1 MKRKGTLE
9 KTLDAFANG
18 DTQVLVGTQVVAK
31 GLDYRNVGLVGIISC
46 DVLLNIP
53 DYRAPE
59 RAFQLITQA
68 AGRAG
73 RGDEQGQVIIQ
84 TYTPSHY
91 AVQAAAAQDYEAFF
105 EKEMERRR
113 QYGYPPFTDI
123 IQVMFGGRDK
133 RALKEAVRSW
143 RAHLIDAGASA
154 ADIVAAGGME
164 YDRAETE
171 YREYLLIRSLPEH
184 TNMYRKLLMA
194 LREQDRQERKAY
206 SIVADVNPYSLWRS

>member
-1 MKRKGTLE
+1 M
-9 KTLDAFANG
+9 
-18 DTQVLVGTQVVAK
+18 VAK

-73 RGDEQGQVIIQ
+73 RGDEQGTVIIQ

-105 EKEMERRR
+105 SQEMERRR
-113 QYGYPPFTDI
+113 QFGYPPFADI
-123 IQVMFGGRDK
+123 IQVVFGGK
-133 RALKEAVRSW
+133 
-143 RAHLIDAGASA
+143 DAGALKSA
-154 ADIVAAGGME
+154 ARAWRRRLIEEGAAAMDIVLAGSQE
-164 YDRAETE
+164 YDREETE
-171 YREYLLIRSLPEH
+171 YRECLLIRSLPDA
-184 TNMYRKLLMA
+184 TNQYRKALLR
-194 LREQDRQERKAY
+194 LREQDRQDRKAY
-206 SIVADVNPYSLWRS
+206 SIVVDVNPYSLWRS